1 MLGYLRVG
9 VLEISGQFDS
19 WVYVDL
25 GFLLRFF
32 NYTLH
37 ESNCQAD
44 CQAELAELITLKVVA
59 ILLMICY
66 NLEHQ

>member
-1 MLGYLRVG
+1 MPSRLGLG
-9 VLEISGQFDS
+9 VLEIFCQFDS

-37 ESNCQAD
+37 TPNCQ
-44 CQAELAELITLKVVA
+44 EGFVRRIYSKV
-59 ILLMICY
+59 
-66 NLEHQ
+66 